1 MTKIPLRKAILFFLW
16 RQINLQFWKQKLGII
31 IATSLVGNGLQV
43 ALFHFFDTELSDIV
57 PKRTA
62 FLDRPCDN
70 AVLKT
75 CQLVSFR
82 NTSHCLGQSHSYT
95 TPTDKAENWE
105 VKLQL
110 VDTPSEGFPV
120 AVLEVYGA
128 TDSVCK
134 DLGFDVVN
142 PQRTKWPWQGIRSLG
157 DIWADFIE
165 DSQPKTESGVSI
177 FPKENSSY
185 NVVEAQQQTR
195 ESG

>member
-1 MTKIPLRKAILFFLW
+1 MTEIPLRKAILYVLW

-31 IATSLVGNGLQV
+31 IATSLVANGLQL
-43 ALFHFFDTELSDIV
+43 ALHRFLMGELSDIV
-57 PKRTA
+57 PTRTA

-75 CQLVSFR
+75 CQFVSFR

-110 VDTPSEGFPV
+110 VSTPAEGFPV

-134 DLGFDVVN
+134 ELGFDVVS
-142 PQRTKWPWQGIRSLG
+142 PQRTKWPWQGMRSWG
-157 DIWADFIE
+157 DIWADYIE

-177 FPKENSSY
+177 FPNQNSSH
-185 NVVEAQQQTR
+185 NLVEAL
-195 ESG
+195 